1 MSAKS
6 EGSRTQPPRHSGKSW
21 TRVGFIL
28 PILLVQGLAQWD
40 HLALAQTP
48 SVDTLSPKLGG
59 YLDAM
64 AVQADGRIVIGGGFT
79 TVDSQT
85 HVRLARL
92 SPNGIVE
99 SGFTTA
105 ASASVYALAIQP
117 DGKILVGGDFT
128 SLGGQTRVAFGRLN
142 ANGTLDTSFTTHV
155 FDVPPIYT
163 ITARVQAI
171 LVQPDG
177 KMVLA
182 GQSSLNGGPSGGY
195 VLRLNT
201 NGTSDTAFSTGGI
214 GGGPVTTLA
223 LQGDGKILVGGLF
236 SSVNNQTRYRLAR
249 LNANGSLDTAFNA
262 QIGPNPA
269 PIVSSLAVQAD
280 QKILVGG
287 AFTMVAGQSRT
298 NIARLNPNGDLDLD
312 FNPGVTG
319 SAATV
324 YCLAVQ
330 ADGKILVGGIFNLL
344 AGLSRSRIG
353 RLNSDGTPDSSFSAG
368 ANSDVYG
375 LAIQADGKVL
385 AGGFLTQL
393 AGQPRDFIGRL
404 NSLDPATQSLNYD
417 GTDLT
422 WMRSG
427 SSCEV
432 WRTTFDSSTDGTN
445 WVNLGDGTR
454 IAGGWQL
461 ASVALPPAAR
471 VRARGY
477 ATGGAGNASS
487 WFVESVWP
495 PAIPTLVSTNN
506 LFGVRS
512 NRFGFSIGGSSGSTV
527 VVEGS
532 TDLTGWTPIATNV
545 LSSSAL
551 YFSDPDYASFAC
563 RFYRVRLQ

>member
-1 MSAKS
+1 
-6 EGSRTQPPRHSGKSW
+6 
-21 TRVGFIL
+21 
-28 PILLVQGLAQWD
+28 
-40 HLALAQTP
+40 
-48 SVDTLSPKLGG
+48 
-59 YLDAM
+59 
-64 AVQADGRIVIGGGFT
+64 
-79 TVDSQT
+79 
-85 HVRLARL
+85 
-92 SPNGIVE
+92 
-99 SGFTTA
+99 
-105 ASASVYALAIQP
+105 
-117 DGKILVGGDFT
+117 
-128 SLGGQTRVAFGRLN
+128 
-142 ANGTLDTSFTTHV
+142 
-155 FDVPPIYT
+155 
-163 ITARVQAI
+163 
-171 LVQPDG
+171 
-177 KMVLA
+177 
-182 GQSSLNGGPSGGY
+182 

-201 NGTSDTAFSTGGI
+201 NGTSDTTFSTGGI

-223 LQGDGKILVGGLF
+223 LQNDGKILVGGLF

-287 AFTMVAGQSRT
+287 SFTMVAGQSRT

-312 FNPGVTG
+312 FNPGVAG
-319 SAATV
+319 SSATV

-344 AGLSRSRIG
+344 AGLSHSRIG
-353 RLNSDGTPDSSFSAG
+353 RLNPDGTPDSSFSAG

-375 LAIQADGKVL
+375 LAIQPDGKVL

-393 AGQPRDFIGRL
+393 AGQPRNFIGRL
-404 NSLDPATQSLNYD
+404 NSLDPAVQSLNYD
-417 GTDLT
+417 GTTIT

-432 WRTTFDSSTDGTN
+432 WRTAFDSSTDGTN

-461 ASVALPPAAR
+461 TNVALPPTAR

-477 ATGGAGNASS
+477 ATGGGNNSSS
-487 WFVESVWP
+487 WFIESVWP
-495 PAIPTLVSTNN
+495 PSTPTIFTSNN
-506 LFGVRS
+506 LFGMRS
-512 NRFGFSIGGSSGSTV
+512 NRFGFNVGGSSGSTV

-545 LSSSAL
+545 LPSTAL
-551 YFSDPDYASFAC
+551 YFSDPDSANFSC